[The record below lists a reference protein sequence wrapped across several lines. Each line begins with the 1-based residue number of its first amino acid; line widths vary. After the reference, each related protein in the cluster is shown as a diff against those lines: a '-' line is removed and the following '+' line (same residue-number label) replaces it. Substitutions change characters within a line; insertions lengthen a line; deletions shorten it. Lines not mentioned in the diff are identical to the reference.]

1 MVNRA
6 LTKTTFIRPCL
17 NFASAIPRTLE
28 RVANNFLTLKINTF
42 TIYRSICDS
51 KLILTG
57 FPVLNYERLIIIFRF
72 SRQQNLTVYHYKR
85 VAKNHFLS

>member
-57 FPVLNYERLIIIFRF
+57 FPVLNYERITNYEFSNFHGNRILPSIIT
-72 SRQQNLTVYHYKR
+72 SV
-85 VAKNHFLS
+85 